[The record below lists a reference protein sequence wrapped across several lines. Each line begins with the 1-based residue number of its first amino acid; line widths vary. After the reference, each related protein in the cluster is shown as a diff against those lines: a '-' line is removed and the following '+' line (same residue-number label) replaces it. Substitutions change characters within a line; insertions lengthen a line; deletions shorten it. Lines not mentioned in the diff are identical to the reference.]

1 MHHAR
6 LRQGLKT
13 LARVWVCAAV
23 LLTGGPVWA
32 ETPQLAMV
40 RYVSGEFLEA
50 AAMAEARAGADEL
63 AFAARAVLAEIMTQD
78 GEPDAV
84 LVQRAE
90 RNATSALQI
99 DPRHVE
105 ARLQLAIALSLRT
118 RAMAPLEVW
127 RTGLGEQG
135 RDLAQGVLLDD
146 PGNVYANGFL
156 AVWHVEA
163 RRRAG
168 AVGAGVIGAS
178 LQEARRRYQ
187 AAVKAAPDDPGVHWQ
202 YGRALIALDAR
213 RFAGEAGR
221 ALEGAVTSQAHD
233 RVAEV
238 MQARAS
244 DLLVLLKAD
253 RHKAEKRAREM
264 L

>member
-1 MHHAR
+1 MERAR
-6 LRQGLKT
+6 LKRDLTAGMKAAT
-13 LARVWVCAAV
+13 CAAV
-23 LLTGGPVWA
+23 LLMGGAWA
-32 ETPQLAMV
+32 ETPQQALLQYA
-40 RYVSGEFLEA
+40 SGEFLEA
-50 AAMAEARAGADEL
+50 ASMAEQRAGADEL
-63 AFAARAVLAEIMTQD
+63 AFAARAVLAEIMTQE
-78 GEPDAV
+78 GEPDPA
-84 LVQRAE
+84 LVERAT
-90 RNATSALQI
+90 RNAEAALRI

-135 RDLAQGVLLDD
+135 RDLALGVLTDD

-187 AAVKAAPDDPGVHWQ
+187 AAAKAAPNDPGVHWQ

-213 RFAGEAGR
+213 RFAGEAAR
-221 ALEGAVTSQAHD
+221 ALVGAATSQTHD
-233 RVAEV
+233 RVEEV
-238 MQARAS
+238 MKARATE
-244 DLLVLLKAD
+244 LLALLRAD
-253 RHKAEKRAREM
+253 RHRAEKRAQEM